1 MFCHDPLEA
10 LRLDSKNWG
19 DQYCWYCQVP
29 RFILGYG
36 SANLDRFGALV
47 NEVFKPRITAINGRL
62 VKIEGILIYYYAMV
76 SFRSRG
82 HRVLIGHSAI
92 GIFDTPVP

>member
-1 MFCHDPLEA
+1 MFRHYPLEA

-19 DQYCWYCQVP
+19 DQYCWYCQVYP
-29 RFILGYG
+29 GIRI
-36 SANLDRFGALV
+36 SQFGPFWGV
-47 NEVFKPRITAINGRL
+47 SSEVFKPRITAINGRL

-76 SFRSRG
+76 SVRSRG